1 MKKLFALLLLS
12 GLFTFT
18 SCDSKKTS
26 DSDEKVVDTDTTD
39 VTYDVEKTVVET
51 DTTTKKDVV
60 EVDQKT
66 GEVKGD
72 DSKDNNTTDKK

>member
-26 DSDEKVVDTDTTD
+26 ENEEVVDTDTTA
-39 VTYDVEKTVVET
+39 VEVEKTVVET
-51 DTTTKKDVV
+51 DTTVKSDTTTKTDEV
-60 EVDQKT
+60 ET
-66 GEVKGD
+66 E
-72 DSKDNNTTDKK
+72 KK